1 MIGLSFIGTGD
12 YKETIYKF
20 GEKTYKTSLMPLAIK
35 EFFQVERL
43 FIVQTEEA
51 KQKHGNT
58 LKASYSY
65 TPIDIPSGKNSN
77 ELWQMFSKI
86 AEAIPENATLIVD
99 TTHGFRSQPMI
110 ALSIMMYLQAAKN
123 VKVKRIVYG
132 AFEAKENDITPVF
145 DLTPFLDIMNWASA
159 TNQLLKF
166 GDASSMKN
174 QLRQAHRE
182 TYFPDSPFRALRLS
196 SVGDKLER
204 LTNALSLVRPKEV
217 LKNAMLFSEEL
228 QKAKP
233 DFENIIAAKPF
244 AFLLEK
250 VKEKFE
256 AYSKTKEKDLFKDD
270 GFTAQA
276 NMIDFYIQT
285 EQYQQAILLGRE
297 SIVSKIC
304 VIEKLNP
311 LKREER
317 MRAEDLLRQWCEPIR
332 NNQPFPKQLAPFE
345 DIAKLWDKI
354 TNIRNDIAH
363 AGMNEQASESGKLI
377 ERIKRTNEEI
387 KKYICSNQS

>member
-12 YKETIYKF
+12 YKETTYKF
-20 GEKTYKTSLMPLAIK
+20 GEKTCKTKLMPLAIK
-35 EFFQVERL
+35 EFFQVKEL

-86 AEAIPENATLIVD
+86 AEAIPENATLVVD

-123 VKVKRIVYG
+123 VKVEKIVYG
-132 AFEAKENDITPVF
+132 AFEARENDIAPVF

-182 TYFPDSPFRALRLS
+182 TYSPDSPFRALGLS

-204 LTNALSLVRPKEV
+204 LTNALSLVRPEEV
-217 LKNAMLFSEEL
+217 LKNAKLFSEEL

-244 AFLLEK
+244 ALLLEK
-250 VKEKFE
+250 VEEKFE
-256 AYSKTKEKDLFKDD
+256 AYSKTKSLFNDD

-297 SIVSKIC
+297 AIVSKIC
-304 VIEKLNP
+304 VIEKLEP
-311 LKREER
+311 LKREAR
-317 MRAEDLLRQWCEPIR
+317 MRAEDLLRQWCEPLR
-332 NNQPFPKQLAPFE
+332 NNQPFPKQLAQFQ

-363 AGMNEQASESGKLI
+363 AGMNEEASESGRLI
-377 ERIKRTNEEI
+377 ERIKKASEEI
-387 KKYICSNQS
+387 KEYICSNQS